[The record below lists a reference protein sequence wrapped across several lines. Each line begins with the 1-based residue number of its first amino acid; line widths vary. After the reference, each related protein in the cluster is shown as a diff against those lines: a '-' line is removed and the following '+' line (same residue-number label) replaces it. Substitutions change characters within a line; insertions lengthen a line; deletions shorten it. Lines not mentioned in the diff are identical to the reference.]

1 MKNIE
6 DDSWD
11 GIFLPMVK
19 NIHSGSL
26 RDGLIGMTSEDVRN
40 EMKRMF
46 DKFEKETGFKPVVV
60 GGKMPINVLFP
71 KEYINNENQNKT
83 N

>member
-1 MKNIE
+1 MEGLLMKNIE
-6 DDSWD
+6 DDGWD
-11 GIFLPMVK
+11 GIYLPMVK

-26 RDGLIGMTSEDVRN
+26 RYGIKGMTSEEVRN

-60 GGKMPINVLFP
+60 GGKTPISVVVP
-71 KEYINNENQNKT
+71 KEHINNEN
-83 N
+83 

>member
-11 GIFLPMVK
+11 GIYLPIVK
-19 NIHSGSL
+19 NIHPGSL
-26 RDGLIGMTSEDVRN
+26 RDRIIGMTSEEVRN

-60 GGKMPINVLFP
+60 GSEMPTRVLFP
-71 KEYINNENQNKT
+71 KENCI
-83 N
+83 

>member
-6 DDSWD
+6 GGSWD

-26 RDGLIGMTSEDVRN
+26 SDGLISMTPEEVRN

-60 GGKMPINVLFP
+60 GGKTPISVLFP
-71 KEYINNENQNKT
+71 KEHINNEN
-83 N
+83 